1 MNLLRRF
8 YEFFIREN
16 LHRLFLLIAGLIVF
30 STVGLVIFE
39 DNVSWPNAV
48 WWSMVT
54 LTTVGYGDIAP
65 ATIGGRVVGAITMLF
80 GIGVLG
86 MFTASIASV
95 FVEKKLRINRGMS
108 SFEFNNH
115 IVICEWNYRA
125 REILSSLRA
134 DPRTREKTVLL
145 IADLPEKPVEDENLY
160 FIQGDITE
168 ENMKRANLKG
178 ADTAVVLGDDSLDP
192 NARDAQVVLAALAIE
207 NLNSEVYTIVELV
220 NERNVRHCQRA
231 RVDEII
237 VGSEFSSKLIARA
250 AMDQGISV
258 VLTELVSSEQGND
271 LHKRALP
278 EAFDGKTF
286 FEVFVDMKKQHNRTV
301 VAVQR
306 GGDRRVVSNPP
317 GDMVLKKGDFLIQI
331 APKEDSVSEK
341 RVAKSE

>member
-1 MNLLRRF
+1 
-8 YEFFIREN
+8 
-16 LHRLFLLIAGLIVF
+16 
-30 STVGLVIFE
+30 
-39 DNVSWPNAV
+39 
-48 WWSMVT
+48 
-54 LTTVGYGDIAP
+54 
-65 ATIGGRVVGAITMLF
+65 GAITMLF

-250 AMDQGISV
+250 AMDHGISV